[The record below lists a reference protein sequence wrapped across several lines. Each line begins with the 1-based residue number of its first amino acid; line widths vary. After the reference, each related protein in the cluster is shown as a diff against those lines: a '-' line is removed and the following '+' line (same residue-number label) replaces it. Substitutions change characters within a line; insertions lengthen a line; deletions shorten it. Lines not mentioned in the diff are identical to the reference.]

1 MIAFISTKV
10 VISQKVRE
18 EETDRVKVE
27 VIISYS

>member
-1 MIAFISTKV
+1 MIAFISKKV

-18 EETDRVKVE
+18 EETDNLEVQ

>member
-18 EETDRVKVE
+18 ETDKLKVE